1 MLWRLEEF
9 ITLAKLTSIGLL
21 LSIQDIIHYIT
32 GMFLRIEWKEASI
45 NTTINIITGIKMENT
60 GTWNSDLVVMWGA
73 ALISPI
79 AIYFFVGI
87 IEQFSRMSSRQYTIE
102 VYQKA
107 PKKKKKNKPAYEYRP
122 AKKAKPKTKIKPQKK
137 KQTLESPVI
146 EEACISL
153 QSLGYKK
160 QEAKRI
166 VKNIYSSGNCKNA
179 EDIVIAAMSK
189 CV

>member
-1 MLWRLEEF
+1 
-9 ITLAKLTSIGLL
+9 
-21 LSIQDIIHYIT
+21 
-32 GMFLRIEWKEASI
+32 
-45 NTTINIITGIKMENT
+45 
-60 GTWNSDLVVMWGA
+60 
-73 ALISPI
+73 
-79 AIYFFVGI
+79 
-87 IEQFSRMSSRQYTIE
+87 MSSREYIIE

-107 PKKKKKNKPAYEYRP
+107 PKKKKKNKPTYEYKP
-122 AKKAKPKTKIKPQKK
+122 AKRAKPKIKAKPKTKAKPQKK
-137 KQTLESPVI
+137 KETLEGPVI
-146 EEACISL
+146 EEACVSL